1 MKRML
6 YRYLIICALFATSTM
21 MACADGDSGE
31 KNALVEDT
39 GTPSEPHEEEEQ
51 EDDTSSDEETE
62 DEEEDTSDDDDSTTP
77 PEDDMP
83 VNDDDDPSDIEPS
96 QPDDGIICADGRRFT
111 QWHGPA
117 LRQGHA
123 ATTFPL
129 ESCAPDGVITIMPR
143 GTQWRYTVS
152 GLSEGDIVRVYTAH
166 YFSDE
171 RVGELRA
178 PQIHAPVSGSGTAMF
193 DYKAIHGGEQVL
205 VVHTN
210 DLEAT
215 GEFTVE
221 TTCRSQCD
229 RYTTRFPLVF
239 VHGFLGT
246 QNYFGL
252 FEYWN
257 GILDPLRAN
266 GTEAFDPSSSLIESS
281 AARAV
286 KVAEGIDDALAVTGA
301 RKVNLIGHSQG
312 GTDSRI
318 IASPNGLQRDS
329 NISSITTIATP
340 HHGVPI
346 PLLSFLSD
354 AINFLFDFP
363 DFSESEA
370 KAFNRKYTDSTRV
383 EYYSWSFRTCAS
395 IDYICQISSGGKL
408 RPTFDIFGGQIGV
421 GVVGGEVVND
431 LLSIPHA
438 LIAATSFLGGTGADN
453 DGLVTVKSAYWGPKE
468 NQYGPIW
475 ADHVDQIGQI
485 MRDPNSEQFNHVTF
499 YQDLVKDYLIPNGH

>member
-1 MKRML
+1 MKRTL
-6 YRYLIICALFATSTM
+6 YRYLIVCALFATSTI
-21 MACADGDSGE
+21 MACADGDPGE
-31 KNALVEDT
+31 INSLVEDT
-39 GTPSEPHEEEEQ
+39 ETDTEQSEEEE
-51 EDDTSSDEETE
+51 
-62 DEEEDTSDDDDSTTP
+62 EEEEEETP
-77 PEDDMP
+77 PEEEEPSEDEDETDPVDDMP
-83 VNDDDDPSDIEPS
+83 PNDDDPSDIDPTL
-96 QPDDGIICADGRRFT
+96 PNDGIICPDGRRFT

-123 ATTFPL
+123 TTTFPL
-129 ESCAPDGVITIMPR
+129 EACAPDGVITIMPR

-152 GLSEGDIVRVYTAH
+152 GLTEGDTVRVYTAH
-166 YFSDE
+166 YFGDE

-178 PQIHAPVSGSGTAMF
+178 AQINAPVSNDGTAVF

-205 VVHTN
+205 VVHTQ

-215 GEFTVE
+215 GDFTVE
-221 TTCRSQCD
+221 STCRSQCN

-257 GILDPLRAN
+257 GILEPLRAN
-266 GTEAFDPSSSLIESS
+266 GTEAFDPSSSLISSS
-281 AARAV
+281 AARAI
-286 KVAEGIDDALAVTGA
+286 KVAEGIDDAMAVTGA

-318 IASPNGLQRDS
+318 IASPNGLSRDS
-329 NISSITTIATP
+329 NISSLTTIATP
-340 HHGVPI
+340 HFGVPI
-346 PLLSFLSD
+346 PLLGFLSD
-354 AINFLFDFP
+354 TINFLFDFP

-370 KAFNRKYTDSTRV
+370 KAFNRKYTDSSRV

-395 IDYICQISSGGKL
+395 IDYLCQVRSGGKL
-408 RPTFDIFGGQIGV
+408 RPAFDIFGGNIGV
-421 GVVGGEVVND
+421 EVKGGEVVND

-453 DGLVTVKSAYWGPKE
+453 DGLVTVKSAYWGPKA
-468 NQYGPIW
+468 NQFGPVW

-485 MRDPNSEQFNHVTF
+485 MRNPESEAFNHVTF
-499 YQDLVKDYLIPNGH
+499 YQDWVKGHLIPDGH

>member
-1 MKRML
+1 MKRIL
-6 YRYLIICALFATSTM
+6 HRYVIVCALFATASI

-31 KNALVEDT
+31 LKPFAENSETDTTQPKNDA
-39 GTPSEPHEEEEQ
+39 
-51 EDDTSSDEETE
+51 DDTD
-62 DEEEDTSDDDDSTTP
+62 DTDDTP
-77 PEDDMP
+77 PEEDDPLDDDTGDDPNDDMP
-83 VNDDDDPSDIEPS
+83 VNDDEVSDIDPS
-96 QPDDGIICADGRRFT
+96 QPNDGITCPDGRRFT

-123 ATTFPL
+123 PTTFPL
-129 ESCAPDGVITIMPR
+129 EACAPDGVITIMPR

-152 GLSEGDIVRVYTAH
+152 GLSEGDTVRVYTAH
-166 YFSDE
+166 YFGDE

-178 PQIHAPVSGSGTAMF
+178 AQINSSVSNAGTAVF

-205 VVHTN
+205 VVHTK

-215 GEFTVE
+215 GDFTVE

-257 GILDPLRAN
+257 GILGPLRNN
-266 GTEAFDPSSSLIESS
+266 GTEAFDPSSSLISSS
-281 AARAV
+281 AERAK
-286 KVAEGIDDALAVTGA
+286 KVAQGIDDAMAVTGA

-318 IASPNGLQRDS
+318 IASPKGLARDA

-340 HHGVPI
+340 HRGVPI
-346 PLLSFLSD
+346 PLLNFLSD
-354 AINFLFDFP
+354 IINFLFDFP
-363 DFSESEA
+363 NFSASEA
-370 KAFNRKYTDSTRV
+370 DAFNKKYTDSSRV

-395 IDYICQISSGGKL
+395 IDYICQVSSGGKL
-408 RPTFDIFGGQIGV
+408 RPTFDVFTGNV
-421 GVVGGEVVND
+421 GVEVRGGEVVND

-438 LIAATSFLGGTGADN
+438 LISATSFLGGTGADN
-453 DGLVTVKSAYWGPKE
+453 DGLVTVTSADWGPKA
-468 NQYGPIW
+468 NQFGPAW

-485 MRDPNSEQFNHVTF
+485 MRDPESEAFNHVTF
-499 YQDLVKDYLIPNGH
+499 YQDWVKDHLIPDGH